1 MIEPIHFPWA
11 LTPEQ
16 VLDAATTHRDGLDSS
31 TAARRLADHGR
42 NVLTTTDREPWHSIL
57 LQQFANPL
65 VYILIGAAAVKAY
78 FKGATDALVIGFVLL
93 FMAIVGFA
101 QEMKAKRAMAAL
113 LNLSAPKAKVR
124 RSATTQ
130 VVDATDVAIGD
141 LLVLDAGDCV
151 AADARLIESVNL
163 RINESTF
170 TGESLPVEKDLRVLP
185 DDASIH
191 DRRNM
196 VFMGTT
202 VTRGRAVAVVTA
214 TGMRTEI
221 GRIAAAVA
229 STGKDKTPLQKS
241 IEKLGRALI
250 WVVAGACAM
259 LAVAALLRG
268 MAWVDVMLLAVAAA
282 VSGIPEGLPA
292 AVTVVM
298 SICVNGMARRN
309 VLIRK
314 LAAVETLGTATVICS
329 DKTGT
334 LTLNQMTVRGIWTG
348 GRHLK
353 VTGSG
358 YEPLGEFLHD
368 NTRVEP
374 SKDGPL
380 MQTLRGA
387 SLCNDAILSTT
398 DTGHQILGD
407 PTEGALLAAAEKA
420 GLGKK
425 ELETTHPRLGEI
437 PFESEQQFMA
447 TLHAE
452 GGQRV
457 AYVKGSL
464 ERLLPMCTRLRTSD
478 GDREMDAVA
487 RQEVTEASEFLAAQA
502 FRVLAIAVAAYP
514 VTLGRLDASHLPGR
528 LVLLGLVGMLDPPRD
543 EARSAIQACKRAGIR
558 VAMITGD
565 NPKTAVAIAAA
576 LGICEAG
583 GNATVGR
590 DIEAMDDELLL
601 TTCRTQN
608 VYARIEPLHKLRI
621 VQSFNRDGHVTAM
634 TGDGVNDAPALE
646 AAGIGIAMGVTGTD
660 VAKEAAD
667 MVLADDNFAS
677 IVAAVEEG
685 RVVFNRLRNVT
696 FFLLMTCTGELATLF
711 LSVALYGES
720 PLEPIQILW
729 INLVTGALVAIPL
742 GLEPGNGDELSQPPR
757 DSRVGLLY
765 PGMLMRISLSGLFMA
780 LPVTWIFHH
789 APLPDVT
796 DEATAHALRQ
806 TIVFTGIVVFEWF
819 FAFQARSAE
828 KGVLKLGLFRNR
840 SLFLSM
846 TVGLGLQILVVYLP
860 FANRVFHTRPLSLA
874 EWGWVALPAVVVVAL
889 EAIRKRVAPHLFA
902 AGQWKPLR
910 MRDVFQR
917 QIVTTSQAER

>member
-1 MIEPIHFPWA
+1 MTESVNTPWA

-16 VLDAATTHRDGLDSS
+16 TLDAAATPRDGLDP
-31 TAARRLADHGR
+31 AAAALRLADHGR
-42 NVLTTTDREPWHSIL
+42 NVLKAADREPWYLIL

-65 VYILIGAAAVKAY
+65 VYMLIGAAGVKAY
-78 FKGATDALVIGFVLL
+78 FKGVTDAVVIGSVLL

-101 QEMKAKRAMAAL
+101 QEMKAKKAMAAL
-113 LNLSAPKAKVR
+113 LSLSAPRAKVR
-124 RSATTQ
+124 RSGTMQ
-130 VVDATDVAIGD
+130 LVDATELAIGD
-141 LLVLDAGDCV
+141 LLILDAGDRV
-151 AADARLIESVNL
+151 GADARLIEAVNL

-170 TGESLPVEKDLRVLP
+170 TGESLPVEKDVRVLP
-185 DDASIH
+185 LDAPIH

-221 GRIAAAVA
+221 GRIAEAVA
-229 STGKDKTPLQKS
+229 SAGKDKTPLQQS
-241 IEKLGRALI
+241 IEKLGHALI
-250 WVVAGACAM
+250 WVVLGACAM

-268 MAWVDVMLLAVAAA
+268 MGWVDIMLLAVAAA

-292 AVTVVM
+292 AVTVVL
-298 SICVNGMARRN
+298 SICVNSMARRN

-348 GRHLK
+348 GRHLT

-374 SKDGPL
+374 AGDDAL
-380 MQTLRGA
+380 LQTLRGA

-407 PTEGALLAAAEKA
+407 PTEGTLLAAAGKA
-420 GLGKK
+420 GLDKE
-425 ELETTHPRLGEI
+425 ELEATHPRLGEI

-452 GGQRV
+452 DGQRV

-464 ERLLPMCTRLRTSD
+464 ERLLPMCARLRTFD
-478 GDREMDAVA
+478 GDREMDEAA
-487 RQEVTEASEFLAAQA
+487 RQEVTDANEFLAAQA
-502 FRVLAIAVAAYP
+502 FRVLAIAVAPYP
-514 VTLGRLDASHLPGR
+514 VTLGRLEASHLQGR

-543 EARSAIQACKRAGIR
+543 EARSAVQACKQAGIR

-565 NPKTAVAIAAA
+565 NPKTATAIAAA

-583 GNATVGR
+583 EKATIGR
-590 DIEAMDDELLL
+590 EIEAMNDEQLLA
-601 TTCRTQN
+601 TSRVQN

-621 VQSFNRDGHVTAM
+621 VQAFKRDGHVAAM

-765 PGMLMRISLSGLFMA
+765 PGMLIRIAFTGLFMA
-780 LPVTWIFHH
+780 LLVTWIFHH
-789 APLPDVT
+789 APLPDVP
-796 DEATAHALRQ
+796 DEATAHVLRQ
-806 TIVFTGIVVFEWF
+806 TIAFTGIVVFEWF

-828 KGVLKLGLFRNR
+828 KGVLRLGLFRNR

-846 TVGLGLQILVVYLP
+846 SVGLGLQMLLVYLP
-860 FANRVFHTRPLSLA
+860 FANRLFHIRPLPFVD
-874 EWGWVALPAVVVVAL
+874 WGWVVLPAVVVVTIEAL
-889 EAIRKRVAPHLFA
+889 RKRVAPHLFA

-910 MRDVFQR
+910 MREVFGK
-917 QIVTTSQAER
+917 SDLN